1 MILSLFNKSLAS
13 LSDEEL
19 MERVSAKGD
28 DRAYEELYHR
38 HSRRVM
44 GFLLRQL
51 RGDSDRAA
59 DITQDIFLKV
69 WSNREKY
76 INGNTFKTWLF
87 AIAYNLLKNEYRH
100 MEIATVYA
108 QQIKQ
113 TSIAHH
119 DEDFS
124 TTLDNDAFD
133 EALRQILRTLDAD
146 GRMLFSLRFEEEMTV
161 PQIAE
166 IMGIPDGTVKSR
178 QHTLTKTL
186 KEKLSIY
193 EVRR

>member
-1 MILSLFNKSLAS
+1 MAS

-51 RGDSDRAA
+51 RGDGDRAA

-100 MEIATVYA
+100 IEKVSVYA
-108 QQIKQ
+108 EQLKQ
-113 TSIAHH
+113 TTTNHL
-119 DEDFS
+119 DEDIS
-124 TTLDNDAFD
+124 TALDNNAFD
-133 EALRQILRTLDAD
+133 EALQQILLTLDAD
-146 GRMLFSLRFEEEMTV
+146 SRLLFSLRFEEEMTV

-166 IMGIPDGTVKSR
+166 IMGIPEGTVKSR